1 MLPVWP
7 FSIVEEGCPLLY
19 DLRLE
24 MLRAK
29 MTPPKTIPNLSAV
42 MLPVT
47 MKETNP
53 PTERTKPAI
62 AKINIKLGSAFA
74 MMMI

>member
-7 FSIVEEGCPLLY
+7 LSIKEEGCPLLY
-19 DLRLE
+19 ARRLE
-24 MLRAK
+24 TPRAK
-29 MTPPKTIPNLSAV
+29 RTLPNTIPNLSAA

-62 AKINIKLGSAFA
+62 AKKH
-74 MMMI
+74 